1 MIPLARPN
9 DARRQYTAEP
19 NAARGETHAAAGPP
33 AAGLDAGSPAV
44 QTLARTLLARYPAA
58 FRAEAAEVRPLKIG
72 IDRDLQ
78 QALDVHPAVLR
89 TVLGGYTRR
98 RAYRAALAAPGAMR
112 VDLAGQPVEP
122 VTAAHQQWARQGA
135 RPPTKPAR
143 PPGRRP
149 RGGGSPRASSGRSPS
164 GRASAGA

>member
-1 MIPLARPN
+1 MPLQDTTLPGWM
-9 DARRQYTAEP
+9 Q
-19 NAARGETHAAAGPP
+19 
-33 AAGLDAGSPAV
+33 GSPAV

-58 FRAEAAEVRPLKIG
+58 FRAEGAEVRPLKIG

-78 QALDVHPAVLR
+78 QALDVDPAVLR

-122 VTAAHQQWARQGA
+122 VTAAHQQWAR
-135 RPPTKPAR
+135 
-143 PPGRRP
+143 
-149 RGGGSPRASSGRSPS
+149 
-164 GRASAGA
+164 